1 MEFCL
6 YLFSPD
12 PTGKVSEFFQKN
24 ETKSHYA
31 VKHDGSLLR
40 LVDQL

>member
-1 MEFCL
+1 M
-6 YLFSPD
+6 FSPD
-12 PTGKVSEFFQKN
+12 STRKVSKLFQKN
-24 ETKSHYA
+24 ETKSRYA